1 MKIWKCAVL
10 WYLGGMSY
18 VALELLWR
26 GWSHGSMF
34 VVGGVCFL
42 LLGNVER
49 LRLPLAVKMMAGAC
63 LVTGLELLTGLV
75 VNLGLGMDVWD
86 YSGLPCNLLGQI
98 CLPYLLLWNPVALG
112 GMFLSRGLRRLLF
125 GERKSSREPSPGSRN
140 VIVRF
145 QPEGL

>member
-98 CLPYLLLWNPVALG
+98 CLHPGKVGFPVG
-112 GMFLSRGLRRLLF
+112 EPRGNAR
-125 GERKSSREPSPGSRN
+125 
-140 VIVRF
+140 I
-145 QPEGL
+145 